1 MTTYWNFPATI
12 GGNINSINHAGL
24 ETFRG
29 NALESLTREI
39 CQNSL
44 DAVRDKT
51 KPVIVEFKGFTTHT
65 NNFPNH
71 KELLNVFRDCRV
83 TWQGR
88 NKQSEDFIED
98 AVQILQKDKMQFLRI
113 SDFNTKGLEGAKD
126 AELGSAWSSL
136 VKEAG
141 SSNKDESSGGSFGI
155 GKSAPFLNSKLR
167 TIFYSSFDT
176 TGYESHIGVA
186 NILSYQKPDNRVTT
200 GTGFYTN
207 SEYSTAIYGQLPLDP
222 SFTRTETGT
231 DIYITAFEPV
241 QDWQEE
247 IKKSV
252 LLNFFMTVFQHKL
265 IVRINDL
272 EINSD
277 NIAEL
282 IEALDDTE
290 DNRVLKNYFSL
301 LTSPQTI
308 QISYPAQK
316 YKDITFKEGEAVLY
330 LLNGEDLNR
339 RVLMTR
345 KTGMRIYEQNR
356 ISGSISFT
364 GLLTITGTNM
374 NNIFKQMENP
384 AHNEWS
390 PERFEKDPRLAKK
403 IFADLRKFM
412 REAVRNQFQEKIDDE
427 MDAVGLSDFLPNKNL
442 ISEGEINKRES
453 LQTKIKT
460 LIRKEKVEEP
470 KQPKRRNTRQL
481 DTDMEEIEKQLAGEF
496 GITPTGDKGGHGT
509 GTHEGGGNQGGG
521 LTEPDGVNELDRNKQ
536 GDLDMREKRKPSK
549 HPIPIKQRYVCVNK
563 EIGAYRIF
571 IQPEK
576 TVASARLA
584 FRVMGEQSDYDL
596 PIKSADTNDSR
607 VTVDKV
613 NANNVYVH
621 SVRKNKPFVLN
632 VCINYSDYCVMGV
645 TLYEN

>member
-1 MTTYWNFPATI
+1 M
-12 GGNINSINHAGL
+12 
-24 ETFRG
+24 
-29 NALESLTREI
+29 
-39 CQNSL
+39 
-44 DAVRDKT
+44 
-51 KPVIVEFKGFTTHT
+51 VIFGE
-65 NNFPNH
+65 
-71 KELLNVFRDCRV
+71 
-83 TWQGR
+83 
-88 NKQSEDFIED
+88 
-98 AVQILQKDKMQFLRI
+98 
-113 SDFNTKGLEGAKD
+113 
-126 AELGSAWSSL
+126 
-136 VKEAG
+136 EAG